1 MTLSSKTT
9 RRPGWSLTTCLHLYG
24 QSISVA
30 FQRNILSQTDRGS
43 TGKKCAHL
51 LQDLGAAAALPP
63 RGAHFPSLM
72 FGLTGKT
79 TTFPSSTF
87 SPLDTTVYI
96 SIITDPGRAQVP
108 RHTRPLAELLAAI
121 ARLLDKRQLHN
132 APSLHIA
139 WTIQQKNSS
148 AKYHILEVLNYE
160 LTTPTP
166 AAWSEIFER
175 RLSLREEQQLQQPH
189 RSHIPLPWC
198 SLTVRILL
206 QTPTFATISAAPR
219 TNGFCSKIFLESADK
234 RKRLWSYCG

>member
-63 RGAHFPSLM
+63 RSAHFPSLM

-121 ARLLDKRQLHN
+121 ARLLATAPAPQRTVAAHCVDNSTKKFQCEVPHLGSPQLRAHHSH
-132 APSLHIA
+132 ASSL
-139 WTIQQKNSS
+139 
-148 AKYHILEVLNYE
+148 E
-160 LTTPTP
+160 
-166 AAWSEIFER
+166 
-175 RLSLREEQQLQQPH
+175 
-189 RSHIPLPWC
+189 
-198 SLTVRILL
+198 
-206 QTPTFATISAAPR
+206 
-219 TNGFCSKIFLESADK
+219 
-234 RKRLWSYCG
+234 